1 MDFDEKVEQQVHIII
16 IIVYMRSTVIIYC
29 TFAVNSANITPP
41 SSASAAV
48 AVAGYTIIQ
57 CKLQSE
63 DTQTDRSSAAA
74 AAAAAD
80 DDDQC

>member
-41 SSASAAV
+41 SSAAV

-74 AAAAAD
+74 AD
-80 DDDQC
+80 DDDDNDDQC